1 MKFFELADA
10 LHPLVPGG
18 LARAPY
24 LRELI
29 SMFTT
34 VTEAEW
40 ATRADPSTLP
50 SDATLER
57 MASTDKAFT
66 KKLAKAITARWGVKN
81 FVTVLDDLELETQ
94 QLITDNIAAY
104 GEQVRLDHFPEDV
117 ARLLVEVV
125 HEKAGTDNGK
135 AKVLAEIA
143 VQAARVRYEKLLL
156 ARSRGC
162 TNCGRP
168 LGISSH
174 GQQTDSYAIVFL
186 DCEENE
192 YSADDFA
199 VVCKPCGEKYELS
212 HTPQDVTK
220 LRQSNK
226 ALSLSDRV
234 DEGLV
239 PLGLDQ
245 KITQLLIAIHNLP
258 IEDLATDVT
267 YDVMPMQAKLDDVKL
282 VRRVRDHMSIYESVV
297 WEKAKALE
305 EAGKLDFERMRDDI
319 WGAWRVLVD
328 AGLSQDEVWAR
339 LTEWID
345 QHTQVDEYACG
356 VVVSFMTQICELF
369 KPGRQIL

>member
-24 LRELI
+24 LRELF
-29 SMFTT
+29 SMFTI

-40 ATRADPSTLP
+40 ETRADPSVLP

-57 MASTDKAFT
+57 MASTNTAFT
-66 KKLAKAITARWGVKN
+66 KKLARAITARWGIKN
-81 FVTVLDDLELETQ
+81 FVTVLDGLELETQ
-94 QLITDNIAAY
+94 QLITDSIAAY
-104 GEQVRLDHFPEDV
+104 GEQVRLDHFPDDV
-117 ARLLVEVV
+117 ARLLVEII

-162 TNCGRP
+162 ANCGRP
-168 LGISSH
+168 LGVSSH
-174 GQQTDSYAIVFL
+174 GQQADSYAIVFL
-186 DCEENE
+186 DSDEDE

-199 VVCKPCGEKYELS
+199 AVCKPCGEKHELS
-212 HTPQDVTK
+212 HTLQDIDK
-220 LRQSNK
+220 LRQSNRV
-226 ALSLSDRV
+226 LSLSDRV

-245 KITQLLIAIHNLP
+245 KIAQLLIAIHNLP
-258 IEDLATDVT
+258 IEDLAADVT

-297 WEKAKALE
+297 REKAKSLE

-328 AGLSQDEVWAR
+328 VGLSQDEVWAR

-345 QHTQVDEYACG
+345 QHTQIDEYACG
-356 VVVSFMTQICELF
+356 VVVSFLTQICELF
-369 KPGRQIL
+369 KPRRQIL